1 MQLRLLEYFVAL
13 AREGHFARAAAAC
26 HVTQPTLSAGIAAL
40 EAQLG
45 KRLIDRDRR
54 FIGLTEEGRAALPW
68 AQQALAMVDG
78 LEHAAETARGPLRG
92 TLRLGAIPASMPA
105 VGHLARALC
114 AAHPEISIVVRSLT
128 SREIE
133 LALAAF
139 ELDAG
144 LTYLDHEPP
153 AQVLA
158 APLYAERG
166 MFVTRRGGALDGLTT
181 IGWGEVIAQPLCLL
195 HEGMQNRR
203 IFDAHLAARGM
214 AVHPRATADSYV
226 ALLAMVEA
234 GGFSTIVPEGYA
246 ALIPIGSWAQILPLE
261 EPFPASRVG
270 LVVLDRTPS
279 SQLAQAALAA
289 AHGLGP
295 DILAGKSSP

>member
-26 HVTQPTLSAGIAAL
+26 HVTQPTLSAGLAAL
-40 EAQLG
+40 EEQLG
-45 KRLIDRDRR
+45 KRLIDHDRR
-54 FIGLTEEGRAALPW
+54 FIGLTSEGRAALPW
-68 AQQALAMVDG
+68 AQQALAMVEG
-78 LEHAAETARGPLRG
+78 FEHAAETARGPLRG
-92 TLRLGAIPASMPA
+92 ALRLGAIPASMPV

-114 AAHPEISIVVRSLT
+114 AAHPEVTLTVRSLT

-133 LALAAF
+133 RALAAF

-153 AQVLA
+153 TQVIA
-158 APLYAERG
+158 VPLYAERA
-166 MFVTRRGGALDGLTT
+166 MFVAHAGHGLDDRAA
-181 IGWGEVIAQPLCLL
+181 IGWREVITQPLCLL

-214 AVHPRATADSYV
+214 AVHPKATADSYV

-234 GGFSTIVPEGYA
+234 GGFATIVPESYT
-246 ALIPIGSWAQILPLE
+246 ALIPAGSWALILPLE
-261 EPFPASRVG
+261 DPFPATRVG
-270 LVVLDRTPS
+270 LVALDRTPS

-289 AHGLGP
+289 AHDLRLP
-295 DILAGKSSP
+295 RSYLAA

>member
-1 MQLRLLEYFVAL
+1 MQLRLLEYFIAL

-26 HVTQPTLSAGIAAL
+26 NVTQPTLSAGIAAL
-40 EAQLG
+40 EEQLG

-54 FIGLTEEGRAALPW
+54 FIGLTEEGQAALPW
-68 AQQALAMVDG
+68 AQQAIAMIDG
-78 LEHAAETARGPLRG
+78 LAHAAETARGPLRG
-92 TLRLGAIPASMPA
+92 TLRLGAIPAAMPV
-105 VGHLARALC
+105 VGHFARTLGTAN
-114 AAHPEISIVVRSLT
+114 PELTLSVRSLT

-133 LALAAF
+133 QALAAF

-153 AQVLA
+153 AQVIA
-158 APLYAERG
+158 VPLYTERA
-166 MFVTRRGGALDGLTT
+166 MFVARAGSGFDDRKAVDWPDVLTQT
-181 IGWGEVIAQPLCLL
+181 LCLL

-203 IFDAHLAARGM
+203 IFDTNLAGRGFAAH
-214 AVHPRATADSYV
+214 PKATADSYV

-234 GGFSTIVPEGYA
+234 GGFATVVPEGYA
-246 ALIPIGSWAQILPLE
+246 ALIPAGTWARILPFA

-270 LVVLDRTPS
+270 LVVLDRRPS

-289 AHGLGP
+289 AHAVKLP
-295 DILAGKSSP
+295 RSYRHL